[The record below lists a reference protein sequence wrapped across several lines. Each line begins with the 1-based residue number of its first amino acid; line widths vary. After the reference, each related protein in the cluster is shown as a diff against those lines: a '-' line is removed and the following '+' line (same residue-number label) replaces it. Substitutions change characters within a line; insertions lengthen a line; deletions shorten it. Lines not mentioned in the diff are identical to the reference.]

1 MSMET
6 IKLTTHIDDTGTL
19 HLELPTNLA
28 NREVEVLV
36 VLHPTDTRGW
46 PVNYF
51 AAMDAIEADD
61 LLERPDQGI
70 FEERE
75 PLE

>member
-1 MSMET
+1 MET
-6 IKLTTHIDDTGTL
+6 IKLTTRIDDTGTL

-36 VLHPTDTRGW
+36 VLQPADPRGW
-46 PVNYF
+46 PVGYF
-51 AAMDAIEADD
+51 EAIDAIEADD
-61 LLERPDQGI
+61 LMERPGQGI